1 LGKLSTSEVTFF
13 SKKTRFFHF
22 FDKKCEKIIFFIKNR
37 KSAVTNHLL
46 SLLARTSSIATFSS
60 RKIPSLTTHAFTTK
74 KNIKFW
80 FLPLPPNS
88 LNRKPPSLAYF
99 SKKLESSALFPKLR
113 ACYTSLVVCI
123 LRLTLLFIYNP
134 RE

>member
-22 FDKKCEKIIFFIKNR
+22 FDKKCEKIIFFIKNK

-60 RKIPSLTTHAFTTK
+60 RKIPSLTTHSFTTK

-88 LNRKPPSLAYF
+88 LNRRPPSLAYF
-99 SKKLESSALFPKLR
+99 MRKYGILCTLPQVARVLHFPRRLYTQTYSAVRLQSS
-113 ACYTSLVVCI
+113 
-123 LRLTLLFIYNP
+123 
-134 RE
+134 